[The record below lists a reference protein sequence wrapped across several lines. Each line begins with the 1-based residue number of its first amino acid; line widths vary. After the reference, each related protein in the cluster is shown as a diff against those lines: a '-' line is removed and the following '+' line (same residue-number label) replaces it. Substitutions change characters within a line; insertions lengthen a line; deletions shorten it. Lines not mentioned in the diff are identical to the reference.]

1 MFKTPNGIA
10 IVEVANIGTGRT
22 PGAAAAPGTPGGASV
37 EIVASRA
44 RGGYF
49 ARRTREIYYTGSGS
63 GTVTA
68 VNIDTKRTREVW
80 YARGIIN
87 ADETLSVVKNG
98 NAVDPEG
105 KYPRPPA
112 RPLVPQLQRMFRASR
127 WQS

>member
-1 MFKTPNGIA
+1 MSQVKKRGGSRESSGSDPA
-10 IVEVANIGTGRT
+10 I
-22 PGAAAAPGTPGGASV
+22 PFAASL
-37 EIVASRA
+37 EIVAPRA